1 MNSAQPRVVDR
12 TGLTGAYEFTLE
24 FAGAM
29 VVPGAAPPSPQDAAA
44 DPVDLPNIFV
54 AVQKQLGLKLVKVNN
69 VPVDMLI
76 VDNADKIPTAN

>member
-1 MNSAQPRVVDR
+1 
-12 TGLTGAYEFTLE
+12 
-24 FAGAM
+24 M
-29 VVPGAAPPSPQDAAA
+29 VVPGPAAPPSPQDAAA